1 MPADLREKAQEAK
14 HILLEKLADAD
25 DDIMEK
31 FLEEKEISPN
41 DIHAAIRRAVVKNAF
56 LPVMVGTA
64 LRNRGVQMVLDAI
77 TEYLPSPLDVPP
89 VKGIDPKTEE
99 YTERATDSE
108 APLSALVFKIA
119 SDPYVGKLYYA
130 RIYSGSISAGETI
143 YNSSQRIKERV
154 SKIVVM
160 HSNKQEIAPKV
171 GAGEIVALV
180 GLKGSK
186 SGDTICDAK
195 AQIIIE
201 SMKVPEPVE
210 IVMGNTGI
218 VANTKAAVEG
228 VRERRERQRE
238 KYDRI
243 FEDATNLVHSA
254 KDALLGGRWE
264 EVGRYMDRNHELLQE
279 IGVSSKELDFLVEVA
294 RDNGAYGAKMT
305 GGGLG
310 GYMVALTPGKDIQ
323 EEVARAIEKEG
334 FYVLRTR
341 IGV

>member
-1 MPADLREKAQEAK
+1 MGTGSGFGKVILFNEHFVVYGVPAIASAIEKKTVAEVKRIPEGIKLRDERDATPNYKEEKKEQQVDSLNRIVKAMGIDGGLEIWLGGDLRAASGVGASAASCTAIARAIADEFGLDYTDEQINDVAYEGEKGY
-14 HILLEKLADAD
+14 H
-25 DDIMEK
+25 
-31 FLEEKEISPN
+31 
-41 DIHAAIRRAVVKNAF
+41 
-56 LPVMVGTA
+56 
-64 LRNRGVQMVLDAI
+64 GV
-77 TEYLPSPLDVPP
+77 PS
-89 VKGIDPKTEE
+89 GIDNTA
-99 YTERATDSE
+99 ATFGG
-108 APLSALVFKIA
+108 LVWF
-119 SDPYVGKLYYA
+119 
-130 RIYSGSISAGETI
+130 
-143 YNSSQRIKERV
+143 
-154 SKIVVM
+154 
-160 HSNKQEIAPKV
+160 
-171 GAGEIVALV
+171 
-180 GLKGSK
+180 K
-186 SGDTICDAK
+186 SGK
-195 AQIIIE
+195 ME
-201 SMKVPEPVE
+201 RLKVPEPVE

-254 KDALLGGRWE
+254 KDALLGGRWK
-264 EVGRYMDRNHELLQE
+264 EVGRHMDRNHELLQE

-323 EEVARAIEKEG
+323 EEVAKAIEKEG